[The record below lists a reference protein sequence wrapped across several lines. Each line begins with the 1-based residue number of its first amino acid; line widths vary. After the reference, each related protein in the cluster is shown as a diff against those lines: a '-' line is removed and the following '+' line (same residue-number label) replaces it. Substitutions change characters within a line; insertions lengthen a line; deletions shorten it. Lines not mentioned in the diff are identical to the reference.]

1 MELQRRY
8 NQVCSPG
15 CLNAADSLA
24 SSTACNSGVESRVC
38 GSECRS
44 VANDFFNACGAV
56 SFYS

>member
-1 MELQRRY
+1 MELQRTY

-15 CLNAADSLA
+15 CLNAVDALA
-24 SSTACNSGVESRVC
+24 SSIACNDESRVC

-44 VANDFFNACGAV
+44 VANNFFNSCGDV